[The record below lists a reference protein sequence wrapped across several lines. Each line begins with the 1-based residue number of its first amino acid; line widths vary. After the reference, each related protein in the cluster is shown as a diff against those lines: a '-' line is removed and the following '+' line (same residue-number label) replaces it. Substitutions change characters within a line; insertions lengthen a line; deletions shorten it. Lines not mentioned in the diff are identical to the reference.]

1 MDPFLYFRTN
11 PEESRFLKKQERPL
25 SNQMRYG
32 PEDTYIEL
40 WIVKARD
47 FGNLREMTGGGNK
60 STRTSA
66 VFNGSDESLE
76 QAGRVVSPKEEGK
89 KVNLDCIGKH

>member
-1 MDPFLYFRTN
+1 MDEILALYICFHAN
-11 PEESRFLKKQERPL
+11 LESRFLKKHERPL
-25 SNQMRYG
+25 SNQIQYG
-32 PEDTYIEL
+32 PEAMYIEL

-47 FGNLREMTGGGNK
+47 FGNLREIPVGGTT

-76 QAGRVVSPKEEGK
+76 QAGRVVSPKEEGRK
-89 KVNLDCIGKH
+89 QPFG

>member
-1 MDPFLYFRTN
+1 M
-11 PEESRFLKKQERPL
+11 KKHECPL

-32 PEDTYIEL
+32 PEATYIEL

-47 FGNLREMTGGGNK
+47 FGNLREIPVGGTK

-76 QAGRVVSPKEEGK
+76 QAGRVASPKEEGRE
-89 KVNLDCIGKH
+89 VNNLTD

>member
-1 MDPFLYFRTN
+1 
-11 PEESRFLKKQERPL
+11 
-25 SNQMRYG
+25 MRYG

-40 WIVKARD
+40 WIVKAQA
-47 FGNLREMTGGGNK
+47 FGSLREKSGGGNK

-89 KVNLDCIGKH
+89 KLNNLAV